1 MDTTKQQPEPGNKAM
16 KIVEY
21 RRVSTAKQGQS
32 GLGLE
37 AQQTAVQAF
46 AKANSAPIVKT
57 YVEVETGKS
66 KDRPELAK
74 AIAHAKLAKGTLVI
88 AKLDRLARNVAFLS
102 ALMES
107 GVTFKALDCPN
118 ADKFTIHI
126 LAAVAEKEAADI
138 SARTKAAL
146 AAAKGRGTLL
156 GAAREECRGNLSAE
170 AMAKGQRLAAVARRE
185 KARQAY
191 AELVPVMADLR
202 QQGKSFRE
210 IAAALNEQGYASRR
224 GRPWNHVQ
232 VRLVL
237 GRVA

>member
-1 MDTTKQQPEPGNKAM
+1 M
-16 KIVEY
+16 KIVQY
-21 RRVSTAKQGQS
+21 RRVSTKGQGES

-37 AQQTAVQAF
+37 AQQATVEGF
-46 AKANSAPIVKT
+46 AKANNAPIVRT
-57 YVEVETGKS
+57 YVEVETGKA

-74 AIAHAKLAKGTLVI
+74 AIAHAKLAKATLVI

-146 AAAKGRGTLL
+146 AAYKARGGQL
-156 GAAREECRGNLSAE
+156 GGSRPECRNLTPE
-170 AMAKGQRLAAVARRE
+170 AMAKGQRLAARARHE
-185 KARQAY
+185 KAVQAY
-191 AELVPVMADLR
+191 AELVPVMNDLR

-210 IAAALNEQGYASRR
+210 IAATLNEQGYASRR

-237 GRVA
+237 GRAA